1 MITLSHIGMEYE
13 PGQPILKDV
22 SLELKAGSF
31 HFLSGASGAG
41 KTTLLGILALSH
53 HPTKGRIRMFG
64 REVTGLPRASLPAL
78 RRRIGIVSQDFRLLD
93 HLTVAENVGLPLKV
107 AGESEKDVQIK
118 VEEMLDWIGLKDFG
132 KVYPSVLS
140 GGQKQRVAI
149 SRAVV
154 TKPDILLADE
164 PTGNLDS
171 KLSQRLIYLF
181 EALNRMGTT
190 VLIASHDDHL
200 MSLFP
205 YPLLKLEAGKIAKVS
220 SSQAA

>member
-1 MITLSHIGMEYE
+1 MITLSHIAMEYE

-31 HFLSGASGAG
+31 HFLSGASGTG
-41 KTTLLGILALSH
+41 KTTLLGILALAH
-53 HPTKGRIRMFG
+53 HPTRGRIRMFG
-64 REVTGLPRASLPAL
+64 REVTGLPRAALPAL

-93 HLTVAENVGLPLKV
+93 HLTVAENVALPLKV
-107 AGESEKDVQIK
+107 AGESEKDIRVK

-132 KVYPSVLS
+132 NVYPSTLS

-164 PTGNLDS
+164 PTGSLDS

-205 YPLLKLEAGKIAKVS
+205 YPLLKLEAGKIAKVA